1 MQTQHSFET
10 IDGSATETSLLEM
23 VSTVSELTRNDA
35 ETVQVIRQM
44 LMSGN
49 FWSENHAAEFDID

>member
-1 MQTQHSFET
+1 MQTRRTFDSNQGYT
-10 IDGSATETSLLEM
+10 TETTLMEM

-35 ETVQVIRQM
+35 ETVQVIRHM

-49 FWSENHAAEFDID
+49 FWSEDGMADFDFD